1 MKSILLLMLVMAM
14 GLTANASNDKTMSEM
29 PTTSES
35 SYSPQVCQ
43 FSLTSY
49 TGTISS
55 GGYTDSFQVGVSCPQ
70 DTDARATVVVYIDDQ
85 PVASK
90 VVVVPAGRDY
100 SASTSI
106 KVSGYAGKRYR
117 LLVQ

>member
-1 MKSILLLMLVMAM
+1 MKALLALMLVMAM
-14 GLTANASNDKTMSEM
+14 CLTANASADKALSEM
-29 PTTSES
+29 PSTSES

-49 TGTISS
+49 TGTIDSS
-55 GGYTDSFQVGVSCPQ
+55 EFTGSFQVGVSCPQ
-70 DTDARATVVVYIDDQ
+70 NTDQRATVVVYIDDQ

-90 VVVVPAGRDY
+90 VVVVPAGKDY
-100 SASTSI
+100 SISTRI
-106 KVSGYAGKRYR
+106 RARGYAGKQYR

>member
-1 MKSILLLMLVMAM
+1 MKVLITLMLVMAM

-49 TGTISS
+49 TGTIDSS
-55 GGYTDSFQVGVSCPQ
+55 EFTGSFQVGVSCPQ
-70 DTDARATVVVYIDDQ
+70 DTDQRATVVVYIDDQ
-85 PVASK
+85 PVASR
-90 VVVVPAGRDY
+90 VVVVPAGKDY
-100 SASTSI
+100 SISTRI
-106 KVSGYAGKRYR
+106 KVRGYAGKQYR

>member
-1 MKSILLLMLVMAM
+1 MLVMAM
-14 GLTANASNDKTMSEM
+14 GLTSNASNDKTMSEM

-55 GGYTDSFQVGVSCPQ
+55 SGYTGSFKVGVSCPQ
-70 DTDARATVVVYIDDQ
+70 DTDQRATVVVYIDDQ
-85 PVASK
+85 PVASQ
-90 VVVVPAGRDY
+90 VVVVPAGKDY
-100 SASTSI
+100 STSTEI
-106 KVSGYAGKRYR
+106 EVSGYAGKRYH